1 MSSRDAMIDAVTLRQ
16 ILLERYSKGEA
27 RRLYKHI
34 RRLDTLL
41 EKKVLARYGKERS
54 VILGKEVERISQ
66 EMLTLYGADLLKSLE
81 AFSVKEVKFAE
92 NLLLETTTATV
103 VASTSKKAL
112 SKAIKMR
119 PMELLIDGQLER
131 VTVAQATKRFSAS
144 QSKRIGQI
152 IKDGRTTGKT
162 RQQVVKE
169 VSALV
174 STRTKHQA
182 EALVRTLT
190 NHMSSVS
197 MDEAFAGN
205 EAITDGW
212 QWVSTLDSRTS
223 LTCAGLDLQKFKPKD
238 NQSKPPIH
246 YGCRSKWI
254 AVVKPEYDLGSDADG
269 TRAAKQYKDKFEPA
283 SSKLSYSGWL
293 KRQDASIQ
301 NEVLG
306 TTRAKLFRSGKISLG
321 RFTDKTG
328 KVLTLNQLEARN
340 SMSFK

>member
-1 MSSRDAMIDAVTLRQ
+1 MSSREAMIDAVTLRQ

-34 RRLDTLL
+34 RRLDVLL
-41 EKKVLARYGKERS
+41 EKKILAKYGKERA
-54 VILGKEVERISQ
+54 VILGREVEKISQ
-66 EMLTLYGADLLKSLE
+66 ELLTLYGSDLLKSLE
-81 AFSVKEVKFAE
+81 SFAVKEATFAE
-92 NLLLETTTATV
+92 NLLLAATAAKAV
-103 VASTSKKAL
+103 EPTSKKTL

-119 PMELLIDGQLER
+119 PMELLLDGKLER
-131 VTVAQATKRFSAS
+131 VTVTQATKRFSAS
-144 QSKRIGQI
+144 QSKRLGQI
-152 IKDGRTTGKT
+152 IKDGTTTGKT

-174 STRTKHQA
+174 TTRTKNQA

-197 MDEAFAGN
+197 MEEAFAGN

-223 LTCAGLDLQKFKPKD
+223 ITCAGLDLKKFKPKD
-238 NQSKPPIH
+238 KQSKPPIH

-254 AVVKPEYDLGSDADG
+254 GVVKPEYDLGSDAEG
-269 TRAAKQYKDKFEPA
+269 TRAAKQYNDKFEPA
-283 SSKLSYSGWL
+283 SAKLTYSGWL
-293 KRQDASIQ
+293 KRQDSRIQ

-306 TTRAKLFRSGKISLG
+306 ATRAKLFRSGKISLG

-328 KVLTLNQLEARN
+328 KVLTLKQLEARN